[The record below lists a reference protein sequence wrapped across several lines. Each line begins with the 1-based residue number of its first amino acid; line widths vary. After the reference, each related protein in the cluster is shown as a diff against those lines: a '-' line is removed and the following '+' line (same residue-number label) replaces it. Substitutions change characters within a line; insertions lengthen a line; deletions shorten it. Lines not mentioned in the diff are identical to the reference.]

1 MRAIVL
7 VFCLLAVTACD
18 EKGPTGPTVP
28 VNRQFTLAPGE
39 AAVIEGTGLR
49 VQFVNVTGDSRCPA
63 DALCIWV
70 GDAVVHVRVLEGARA
85 SDYQLH
91 TVDVSTTNPGRATVT
106 HDGTRIVLMGLQP
119 YPFSN
124 RPIQPADY
132 RASME
137 VRR

>member
-1 MRAIVL
+1 
-7 VFCLLAVTACD
+7 
-18 EKGPTGPTVP
+18 VP
-28 VNRQFTLAPGE
+28 INRQFTLAPGE

-63 DALCIWV
+63 DALCIWI
-70 GDAVVHVRVLEGARA
+70 GDAIVHVRVLDGTRA
-85 SDYQLH
+85 SDYDLH
-91 TVDVSTTNPGRATVT
+91 TADVSTGNPQRATVM
-106 HDGTRIVLMGLQP
+106 HGGIRIALVGLQP

-124 RPIQPADY
+124 RPIQPSDY